1 MPIDIDGVGFFS
13 ATEVAEASGVSR
25 QTLWRWRR
33 QGVVPQGR
41 RFRDRQ
47 LLFTQSELDQVQDHA
62 NRVEPI
68 DVSAREQLK
77 LFNGA
82 V

>member
-13 ATEVAEASGVSR
+13 ANEMAEACGVSR

-47 LLFTQSELDQVQDHA
+47 LLFTQSELEQVQDYA

-68 DVSAREQLK
+68 DLSAREQLK

-82 V
+82 A

>member
-13 ATEVAEASGVSR
+13 ANEMAEACGVSR

-47 LLFTQSELDQVQDHA
+47 LLFTQSELEQVQDYA

-68 DVSAREQLK
+68 DLSVREQLK